1 MLIVGLG
8 NPGSEYENTRHNV
21 GFRAAD
27 VLAERFRARFD
38 RSRHRARE
46 ASFSFKGESHL
57 LIKPQTYMNLSGESV
72 AAFIAA
78 EQLTPESVLVIVDD
92 INLPSGKIRL
102 RSSGADGGHNGLKS
116 IIGHIG
122 QQFWRLRIGV
132 GMPSGAGLVDHV
144 LGPFTPEEE
153 TILARVMADVPEL
166 TTMWLIGMGGRAM
179 NRFNAKLYTD
189 PPSPP
194 EQPRETPVKEKN

>member
-1 MLIVGLG
+1 
-8 NPGSEYENTRHNV
+8 
-21 GFRAAD
+21 
-27 VLAERFRARFD
+27 
-38 RSRHRARE
+38 
-46 ASFSFKGESHL
+46 
-57 LIKPQTYMNLSGESV
+57 MNLSGESV

-144 LGPFTPEEE
+144 LGPFTPGEE
-153 TILARVMADVPEL
+153 TILARVMADIPEL

-189 PPSPP
+189 PPAPPSPS
-194 EQPRETPVKEKN
+194 QGTPGKPKN